1 VTDVTG
7 GGGREHRA
15 RQAWLAAS
23 SAWAQHIIDC
33 DACYV
38 GEPCPD
44 EPDMFRRVVTTFS
57 AVTQHRGGGSQ
68 VEMDLT

>member
-23 SAWAQHIIDC
+23 TAWAQHTIDC

-38 GEPCPD
+38 GEACAD
-44 EPDMFRRVVTTFS
+44 EPDLFARVVS
-57 AVTQHRGGGSQ
+57 AFAAVRRNRVVGSQ
-68 VEMDLT
+68 TEMDA